1 MRIMTFRPLLNRID
15 VVTYSPYLNQYLTDS
30 NDQFSITWHS
40 TGITSGTSTI
50 AGSMPGG
57 SAAPAPY
64 ACVPIVGATLTAG
77 STTASSNSNGAFSLS
92 VPAGNYSLSATAP
105 GWAPS
110 GEDQEAAYPGY
121 PGNAKFFLA
130 PLLGNVAG
138 KVTDGSGNPVGGA
151 HLAFSGGTIPT
162 QISVT
167 ADTTGSYT
175 SSISVGSYNVTASAT
190 GLTTTTATTVVT
202 QGATTTLNIQ
212 LSAPTGGSCTGGTAN
227 RTVTICSPANN
238 GTVTSPVNIVAQGTD
253 SKAVTDTQIYI
264 DQVKKYQI
272 AGSSVNTSLPLAVGT
287 HRITV
292 LAQDSA
298 GTFQSTVN
306 VTVSSSTGTGG
317 TCAGSGVNRTVAICS
332 PANNATVASPVSI
345 VAQDTDSKAITQTQ
359 IYIDQV
365 KKYQVAG
372 SSVNTSLPLA
382 AGMHRITVLAQ
393 DSAGTFQ
400 STVNATVSSSGT
412 GGTCAGSGVNR
423 TVAICSPANNATVA
437 SPVSIV
443 AQATDSS
450 TVTQTQIDIDGVQQ
464 YQIAGSSVN
473 TSLPLAAGTHTIA
486 VLAQDSAGTFQS
498 AVNVTV
504 PSTGGTCAA
513 PTSPG
518 VNICQPASGATVSSP
533 VAIQAASS
541 VTGTFQHMEVWIDGV
556 KKYSETGS
564 TALNTTLTVAA
575 GTHRF
580 AVLAFNTAGTKWEQ
594 VYNATVK

>member
-272 AGSSVNTSLPLAVGT
+272 AGSSVNTSLPLA
-287 HRITV
+287 
-292 LAQDSA
+292 
-298 GTFQSTVN
+298 
-306 VTVSSSTGTGG
+306 
-317 TCAGSGVNRTVAICS
+317 
-332 PANNATVASPVSI
+332 
-345 VAQDTDSKAITQTQ
+345 
-359 IYIDQV
+359 
-365 KKYQVAG
+365 
-372 SSVNTSLPLA
+372 